1 MRIISEEERERRN
14 DVAETR
20 TSLRILR
27 TKAKK
32 VNKKDERN
40 LREYQRDEKKVRK
53 TSAILIEIK
62 DEEGRNRSGKRK
74 ERAGK
79 EK

>member
-32 VNKKDERN
+32 IKKKDERN

-53 TSAILIEIK
+53 TSTTLIEIK
-62 DEEGRNRSGKRK
+62 DEEDRKR
-74 ERAGK
+74 
-79 EK
+79 

>member
-14 DVAETR
+14 DVAET
-20 TSLRILR
+20 RILR

>member
-1 MRIISEEERERRN
+1 MRIISEEERERSN
-14 DVAETR
+14 DVAET
-20 TSLRILR
+20 RILR

-53 TSAILIEIK
+53 TSAILIEMK
-62 DEEGRNRSGKRK
+62 DEEGRKR
-74 ERAGK
+74 
-79 EK
+79 

>member
-1 MRIISEEERERRN
+1 MRIISEEEGERRN

-20 TSLRILR
+20 TTLRILR

-53 TSAILIEIK
+53 TSAILIEMK
-62 DEEGRNRSGKRK
+62 DEEGRKR
-74 ERAGK
+74 
-79 EK
+79 

>member
-14 DVAETR
+14 DVAET
-20 TSLRILR
+20 RILR

-79 EK
+79 DK

>member
-1 MRIISEEERERRN
+1 M
-14 DVAETR
+14 
-20 TSLRILR
+20 R

-53 TSAILIEIK
+53 TSAILIEMK
-62 DEEGRNRSGKRK
+62 DEEGRKRWGKRK

-79 EK
+79 EKERKPRETGNVTKETFF

>member
-14 DVAETR
+14 DVAET
-20 TSLRILR
+20 RILR

-53 TSAILIEIK
+53 TSAILIEMK
-62 DEEGRNRSGKRK
+62 DEEGRKR
-74 ERAGK
+74 
-79 EK
+79 

>member
-20 TSLRILR
+20 IFR

-53 TSAILIEIK
+53 TSAILIEMK
-62 DEEGRNRSGKRK
+62 DEEGRKR
-74 ERAGK
+74 
-79 EK
+79 